1 MAAQQ
6 VQVPYRTGYDV
17 GLGADLLSGGPMA
30 TAVTGAV
37 TGVEGAQGATVN
49 FTVSRIHTTSD
60 LEQSLGIDVDASYGC
75 ASFGAGVSNRFS
87 FAQSSKVQTSSLFM
101 TVTVTV
107 ELEFLQIDAPVLT
120 PDAAALV
127 DRPDLFASRYGDVFV
142 RGVQRGGMFVG
153 VLRVDT
159 RSSEDTE
166 HISDDLQGSYGL
178 FSAEAKLNFSSVLKK
193 YQSEVF
199 VQMYHEGG
207 PTDLR
212 ITDPTDPLQLLDN
225 ANAFLQS
232 FTTAPAA
239 VAKPYYVTLAPMGIA
254 LGPPPL
260 NAADI
265 EHAQDVLMYCAHRR
279 STLVDDLNLLEFIG
293 DHTSR
298 YDFPTGT
305 SPAQVRAAATGF
317 QADLD
322 LIAQAA
328 SAAINS
334 PARATMP
341 ADYAKARGIA
351 YPQGV
356 LPDVL
361 PVPKPAVA
369 SDLVPVPLWDTID
382 YVQNGGKITTGAGE
396 VYVPSASQSGFT
408 VKIVY
413 ADCPGSREPG
423 DMTGVVGDVQPNPAA
438 PGSLLTVTVW
448 N

>member
-1 MAAQQ
+1 MAIQQ
-6 VQVPYRTGYDV
+6 IPVPYRTGYDV
-17 GLGADLLSGGPMA
+17 GLGADLLSGSPMA

-37 TGVEGAQGATVN
+37 TGVDRAQGATVN

-75 ASFGAGVSNRFS
+75 AAFGAGVSNRFS
-87 FAQSSKVQTSSLFM
+87 FAQSSKVQSSSLFM

-107 ELEFLQIDAPVLT
+107 ELEFLQIDVPTLT
-120 PDAAALV
+120 SDAAALV
-127 DRPDLFASRYGDVFV
+127 DRPDLFESRYGNVFV
-142 RGVQRGGMFVG
+142 RGLQRGGMFVG

-178 FSAEAKLNFSSVLKK
+178 FSAEAKLNFNSVLKK

-207 PTDLR
+207 PTDLK

-232 FTTAPAA
+232 FTTSPDA
-239 VAKPYYVTLAPMGIA
+239 VAKPYYVTLAPIGIA

-260 NAADI
+260 NAVDI
-265 EHAQDVLMYCAHRR
+265 QHAQDVLMYCAHRR
-279 STLVDDLNLLEFIG
+279 STLLDDLNLMEFIG

-298 YDFPTGT
+298 YDFPAGVT
-305 SPAQVRAAATGF
+305 PADIRAAGAGF

-328 SAAINS
+328 SAAVNS
-334 PARATMP
+334 PADATMP
-341 ADYAKARGIA
+341 AEYAKARGIV

-356 LPDVL
+356 LPTVM
-361 PVPKPAVA
+361 PVPKPVA
-369 SDLVPVPLWDTID
+369 ADDLVPVPQWDTVD
-382 YVQNGGKITTGAGE
+382 YVQNGGTITTGAGN
-396 VYVPSASQSGFT
+396 VYVPSASQAGFT
-408 VKIVY
+408 VRYVY

-423 DMTGVVGDVQPNPAA
+423 DMTGVVGDVQPNPAP
-438 PGSLLTVTVW
+438 PGSTLTVTVW